1 MYLAFYDFNHDP
13 FSSKSTAPPL
23 YVPPGHTAVVTRLMD
38 AITERR
44 GFMALLGEAGMG
56 KTSLIRAHLAET
68 DSQQLKVIYLPQA
81 DVSFETLVR
90 RIYDQFGFVAPLGDL
105 PEMIAHLHALFIEE
119 HKKGRN
125 IALVIDDAHTM
136 PLETLR
142 DVYLLS
148 NIVEYP
154 EKLLQIVLVAQPH
167 IEQLF
172 HFLDL
177 IKGGNPFTTTAHL
190 QRLSYEESV
199 CYIQTHLINAQERTA
214 PVVSHGAIRA
224 IATSAQGVP
233 QRLRSLCSDV
243 LVAGYRSQ
251 VCPVSP
257 RVARRV
263 LTARSGCCPR
273 PQSHGAIRAI
283 AASVQG
289 VPRRLRSLWRDVLV
303 AGYRSQ
309 LRPAFPRVARRV
321 LAIRA
326 GRFPRPRMRRVLMSA
341 ASVLLVVAGLVWYGQ
356 RSAVFD
362 VSPETRAVAQH
373 AATGGSSIEPAP
385 SLPQETAAPAEP
397 VVIQEPVEVASAPLR
412 AEVSTETRDVAQH
425 VVPRSSPNVPAPSRL
440 QETAAPADPVVIQE
454 PVEVAS
460 APLRPAEASDTPLA
474 SVAVEPVSVPPQSL
488 QPAPSMATRGLPG
501 AVDDRA
507 SAVQE
512 AASFL
517 HRSFPNGGDFR
528 LNVWTERGGSTVYS
542 AGERLVVHVVAES
555 TAYLQVDYYQAD
567 GQVVH
572 LLPNPLDTNLVVAG
586 QTFSLGQPESSFQ
599 FNITPP
605 FGAEMLMVI
614 ASQRPFIPQRG
625 APNIEPADAYMA
637 RLQQNLNEVRSHGK
651 VAVASLDLLTQKQ

>member
-142 DVYLLS
+142 DVCLLS

-214 PVVSHGAIRA
+214 PVMSHGAIRA

-233 QRLRSLCSDV
+233 QRLRSLCRDV

-251 VCPVSP
+251 VCPVS
-257 RVARRV
+257 
-263 LTARSGCCPR
+263 
-273 PQSHGAIRAI
+273 
-283 AASVQG
+283 
-289 VPRRLRSLWRDVLV
+289 
-303 AGYRSQ
+303 
-309 LRPAFPRVARRV
+309 PRVARRV

-385 SLPQETAAPAEP
+385 LLP
-397 VVIQEPVEVASAPLR
+397 
-412 AEVSTETRDVAQH
+412 
-425 VVPRSSPNVPAPSRL
+425 

-488 QPAPSMATRGLPG
+488 QPAPSMATRGLPD

-614 ASQRPFIPQRG
+614 AS
-625 APNIEPADAYMA
+625 
-637 RLQQNLNEVRSHGK
+637 
-651 VAVASLDLLTQKQ
+651 